1 MIRVLTAV
9 LALLLPLISGPAA
22 AQSLPVDESI
32 EINLTSMR
40 PLNPQPGRT
49 LRLSGRLRNRADQQ
63 ITALQ
68 VRLLLSST
76 PMATRSEIAA
86 VTAGLTDRDGPPT
99 LAVSEAVPALM
110 PRSSVEWNLEI
121 PFDELPLSLPGVYVA
136 ALEVIGTGAD
146 GLVQRFGLT
155 RTFLPWF
162 PPDSVQPT
170 RLAWLW
176 PLSSKPD
183 RALDG
188 LQLNEQTAAEMAPGG
203 RLQRLVTVAQGSRVT
218 LVLDPALLQ
227 TAQDMTAGYEIVTGA
242 EVTSPGA
249 GSTVAGSWL
258 ETVSDAAEAS
268 SAALSTVYAI
278 PDAVALHRSGMAS
291 VTRMATAR
299 SAADTSTITGTPVTD
314 VMAWAT
320 GGTLTPATLRTFVR
334 GGATS
339 VLLSD
344 TSLPPS
350 PALTYTPD
358 GFATWSGTPV
368 VLADSGLGVALLA
381 PQESR
386 SEALLARQQF
396 LAEVAMTAG
405 ELPDDS
411 RSIVAAPDPL
421 WNPRDS
427 FLRQTLRA
435 LQQAPYARL
444 VPLAA
449 AQRQAVEVPRVRI
462 PYSPDQRA
470 QELPR
475 SYMDAVVGQRQDAR
489 RFTAI
494 LTEPS
499 GLAYEQ
505 SLARQ
510 TSGLWRSDLLTGTS
524 LVATVTQQLRVRTEA
539 VRVATTGT
547 FTLPGDTGRIPVT
560 VANDLDQEVTVGIRL
575 ESDQPA
581 RLSAQTLEPF
591 AVPAG
596 RKVSMEVEAKVVG
609 SGTLPVNIQLITPA
623 GRRYGEPV
631 TVQVRTTAYSQA
643 AAYVVS
649 AAFVVL
655 AFLLGMNFVRRRH
668 ARRKEHAHE

>member
-22 AQSLPVDESI
+22 AQSVPVDESI

-86 VTAGLTDRDGPPT
+86 VTAGLSDRDGPPT

-203 RLQRLVTVAQGSRVT
+203 RLQRLITGAQESRAT

-227 TAQDMTAGYEIVTGA
+227 TAQDMTAGYEIVTDTEA
-242 EVTSPGA
+242 TSPGA
-249 GSTVAGSWL
+249 GSTVAGTWL

-268 SAALSTVYAI
+268 SAPLSTVYAM

-291 VTRMATAR
+291 VTRIATAR
-299 SAADTSTITGTPVTD
+299 SATDTSIITGTAVTD

-344 TSLPPS
+344 TTMPPS

-368 VLADSGLGVALLA
+368 VLADSGLGAALLA

-386 SEALLARQQF
+386 SDALLARQQF

-421 WNPRDS
+421 WNPRGS

-435 LQQAPYARL
+435 LQEAPYARL
-444 VPLAA
+444 VTLAA
-449 AQRQAVEVPRVRI
+449 ARRQAVEVPRVRI
-462 PYSPDQRA
+462 PYSADQRA
-470 QELPR
+470 EELPR
-475 SYMDAVVGQRQDAR
+475 SYMDAVLSQRQDAR

-510 TSGLWRSDLLTGTS
+510 TSGLWRTDLLTGTS
-524 LVATVTQQLRVRTEA
+524 LVSTVTEQVRVRTEA

-560 VANDLDQEVTVGIRL
+560 VANDLDQDVTVGIRL
-575 ESDQPA
+575 ESDEPA

>member
-162 PPDSVQPT
+162 PPESVQPT

-203 RLQRLVTVAQGSRVT
+203 RLQRLVTFAQGSRVT

-242 EVTSPGA
+242 ELTSPGA

-268 SAALSTVYAI
+268 SAALSTVYAM

-368 VLADSGLGVALLA
+368 VLADSGLGAALLA

-524 LVATVTQQLRVRTEA
+524 LVATVPQQLRVRTEA
-539 VRVATTGT
+539 VRVAPTGT

>member
-1 MIRVLTAV
+1 VIRVLTAV

>member
-121 PFDELPLSLPGVYVA
+121 PLNELPLSLPGVYVA

-162 PPDSVQPT
+162 PPESVQPT

-203 RLQRLVTVAQGSRVT
+203 RLQRLVTFAQGSRVT

-249 GSTVAGSWL
+249 GPTVAGSWL
-258 ETVSDAAEAS
+258 ETVSDAVEAS
-268 SAALSTVYAI
+268 SAALSTVYAM
-278 PDAVALHRSGMAS
+278 PDAVALHRSGMAT

-368 VLADSGLGVALLA
+368 VLADSGLGAALLA

>member
-268 SAALSTVYAI
+268 SAALSTVYAM
-278 PDAVALHRSGMAS
+278 PDAVALHRSGMAT

-314 VMAWAT
+314 VMAWAA

-368 VLADSGLGVALLA
+368 VLADSGLGAALLA

>member
-121 PFDELPLSLPGVYVA
+121 PLNELPLSLPGVYVA

-162 PPDSVQPT
+162 PPESVQPT

-203 RLQRLVTVAQGSRVT
+203 RLQRLVTFAQGSRVT

-268 SAALSTVYAI
+268 SAALSTVYAM
-278 PDAVALHRSGMAS
+278 PDAVALHRSGMAT

-368 VLADSGLGVALLA
+368 VLADSGLGAALLA